1 MDTYVPQFLLRGMS
15 PVHRNCAV
23 RTKSTSPITPILKSG
38 DLYDVYKA
46 SDGRARCFCCDAQFE
61 EDDWAFAAETG
72 TCQYCHE
79 DLILV
84 AEVA

>member
-1 MDTYVPQFLLRGMS
+1 MTPT
-15 PVHRNCAV
+15 HTNCVAEP
-23 RTKSTSPITPILKSG
+23 KSVSKIVPILSSA

-46 SDGRARCFCCDAQFE
+46 SDGRAKCFCCDAQFE

-79 DLILV
+79 DLIMIT
-84 AEVA
+84 ED